1 MKESN
6 EIDKSNNN
14 KGIKPVNHHLI
25 SKEPEFNNGMLLLA
39 SVFPPLGILIAFG
52 GKPTIISL
60 CFGSIVAYIFDLLGS
75 MEGTIMS
82 ILVLFLLIW
91 STLIWAGRALL
102 QETLLNFSIV
112 VVFGILLFFTFMIIA
127 SNFRSL
133 RNEFDS
139 TFYFMETIMFIIIPI
154 ISSAILSWFL
164 CVEIPS
170 FDLPICYSTI
180 YFIYM
185 LILAKPRLS
194 SNSNMIINNNSNT
207 MLIIPLPIIKIMYGI
222 PILISPVLHVSIH
235 KVVLRKYPLLD
246 FIVSILV
253 PAVFMLV
260 CAEKHIGYWHHDV
273 KISYSSYFGKMK
285 LIISMCLFL
294 CLQEYRVFDDIKAFS
309 TLSEVFAST
318 VLCCGAVSLVLAI
331 YLHRSRSKEE
341 ENILDIGYF
350 SKRAI
355 LNKIITLCICFA
367 SFCGGLMLNMT
378 YFSLIACVFW
388 ALSTSEMYNFNWL
401 PVPNMLKSIVGVYF
415 FTCTGLT
422 AGFVAFSFT
431 LKTLFFLDYPF
442 NWHYV
447 ISMEQYCRLFAFS
460 IAITAVIPSLAIN
473 NKTIESLLPGK

>member
-1 MKESN
+1 MMKESI
-6 EIDKSNNN
+6 EIDKKYSKVNEPSNT
-14 KGIKPVNHHLI
+14 HLI

-39 SVFPPLGILIAFG
+39 SLLPPLGILIAFG
-52 GKPTIISL
+52 GRPTILCL
-60 CFGSIVAYIFDLLGS
+60 CFGSIVAYIFDLLGT

-102 QETLLNFSIV
+102 SESLLNFSIV
-112 VVFGILLFFTFMIIA
+112 IVFGLLLFFTFMIIA

-154 ISSAILSWFL
+154 ISSALLSWFL

-194 SNSNMIINNNSNT
+194 SNSNMIINNNSKKIF
-207 MLIIPLPIIKIMYGI
+207 IIPLSIVKIMYCI
-222 PILISPVLHVSIH
+222 PILISPVVHIAVH
-235 KVVLRKYPLLD
+235 KVVLRKYSMLD

-253 PAVFMLV
+253 PSVFMLA
-260 CAEKHIGYWHHDV
+260 CAEKQIDYWHHDV
-273 KISYSSYFGKMK
+273 KLSYSSYFGKMK

-294 CLQEYRVFDDIKAFS
+294 CLQEYRLFDDIKAFS
-309 TLSEVFAST
+309 TLSEVFASII
-318 VLCCGAVSLVLAI
+318 LCSCVVSLALALF
-331 YLHRSRSKEE
+331 LHRTRSKEE
-341 ENILDIGYF
+341 ENILDNGYF

-401 PVPNMLKSIVGVYF
+401 PVPNLFKGIIGVYF
-415 FTCTGLT
+415 FICSGLT

-442 NWHYV
+442 HWHYV
-447 ISMEQYCRLFAFS
+447 ISMKQYCRVFALS
-460 IAITAVIPSLAIN
+460 IAIATVIPSLAIN
-473 NKTIESLLPGK
+473 NKAIESLLPG